1 MIARSIEQIEKELVA
16 IKQSSLNLAEDLQK
30 TYSSYL
36 AALGQAA
43 RQQLIMASY
52 HLCTQGYAESF
63 LRLSL
68 KERQDLQEGIR
79 SLAKGTKE
87 KLQALLPDDLAAELS
102 RISVE
107 DSVKKMERSPIFFEE
122 ANEEANEEA
131 SDEASEEANEEASEE
146 ANEEASDEVNEE
158 TNKEAEQIAA
168 SEDRSKETIPPDIA
182 PDKLVQWQKKIEN
195 EIIEQLQIGSRYTN
209 RLLKKFGILSKNLP
223 EVFIEAAGK
232 APSAPDGVAGPP
244 NILNVTLE
252 IDNPEEESGSSR
264 SKRKKSQQLRVI
276 AIQLRLSEIELAD
289 SNVRARRNP
298 IRSLASRLH
307 SLERDYRQTQQEKAI
322 AEAEAAW
329 RASWIDE

>member
-16 IKQSSLNLAEDLQK
+16 LKQSSLNLAEDLQK

-68 KERQDLQEGIR
+68 KERQDLQENIR

-87 KLQALLPDDLAAELS
+87 KLEALLPDDLAAELS
-102 RISVE
+102 RMSVE
-107 DSVKKMERSPIFFEE
+107 NSAKKTERSPLFFEE
-122 ANEEANEEA
+122 LNEELNEA
-131 SDEASEEANEEASEE
+131 SDEANEETNEEPNEEASEE
-146 ANEEASDEVNEE
+146 ANERANEE
-158 TNKEAEQIAA
+158 SEQMAA
-168 SEDRSKETIPPDIA
+168 FDDRSRETIAPDVA

-232 APSAPDGVAGPP
+232 APNAPDGVAGPP

-264 SKRKKSQQLRVI
+264 SKRKKSQQLRVV

-322 AEAEAAW
+322 AEAQAAW

>member
-68 KERQDLQEGIR
+68 KERQDLQENLR
-79 SLAKGTKE
+79 SLAKGTKD
-87 KLQALLPDDLAAELS
+87 KLEALLPDDLAAELS
-102 RISVE
+102 KMSVGG
-107 DSVKKMERSPIFFEE
+107 SVKKTERSPIFFEE
-122 ANEEANEEA
+122 PNEEPNEA
-131 SDEASEEANEEASEE
+131 GEEANEEASEE
-146 ANEEASDEVNEE
+146 ANEEANEE
-158 TNKEAEQIAA
+158 PNEESEQIAA
-168 SEDRSKETIPPDIA
+168 SDDRSKETIAPDVA

-232 APSAPDGVAGPP
+232 APNAPDGVAGPP

>member
-122 ANEEANEEA
+122 AN
-131 SDEASEEANEEASEE
+131 EE

>member
-16 IKQSSLNLAEDLQK
+16 LKQSSLNLAEDLQK

-87 KLQALLPDDLAAELS
+87 KLQDLLPDDLAAELS

-107 DSVKKMERSPIFFEE
+107 DSAKKMERSPIFFEE
-122 ANEEANEEA
+122 PNEEPNEASDEANEEA
-131 SDEASEEANEEASEE
+131 SDEASDE
-146 ANEEASDEVNEE
+146 ANEEASDESDR
-158 TNKEAEQIAA
+158 IAD
-168 SEDRSKETIPPDIA
+168 SDNSSRETIAPDVA

-232 APSAPDGVAGPP
+232 APNAPDGVAGPP

-264 SKRKKSQQLRVI
+264 SKRKKSQQLRVV